1 MTFIETRLRKIW
13 RLWSVKLAALA
24 GLVGGFFTA
33 FPEQREAVLN
43 AIPEEWRPLAGVVVG
58 FVIFATATT
67 TRLAVQ
73 KPPVD
78 CNKP

>member
-1 MTFIETRLRKIW
+1 MKWTETKLREIW

-24 GLVGGFFTA
+24 GLIGGYLTA

-43 AIPEEWRPLAGVVVG
+43 AIPEQYRPLAGVLVG

-67 TRLAVQ
+67 TRLAAQ
-73 KPPVD
+73 KPKAPEE
-78 CNKP
+78 